1 MLKRRRW
8 RSPDG
13 ISPESNG
20 TRSEVADRT
29 SNRRDCAE
37 GDIAGI
43 EIPRRSGSCHSYGVL
58 SLLAEARGPRPVKRR
73 NFITLLGG
81 AVAAWPLAAR
91 AQQPSIPVVG
101 WLGATTAEAAKIQVE
116 AFRRGL
122 SETGFVDGHSVKI
135 EYRWAENR
143 YAQLPALAADLVSR
157 KVDAIVASGGSV
169 GALAAKTATAT
180 IPIVF
185 ASVGAD
191 PIKVGLVPSLNR
203 PGGNVTGNTIFSNE
217 LNAKKLEILHGLV
230 PATAAIA
237 LLVNPD
243 GPTANSVVQDTQEAA
258 HALGRRLLVVRAS
271 NEREIDTAW
280 ADVVEQGAG
289 GLIVAPDGFF
299 GARRDQLVSLAAR
312 HRIPVMHESR
322 SFADAGGFIS
332 YGADN
337 LEGHRLAGIY
347 VGRIL
352 KGAKA
357 ADLPVLQP
365 AKFYLV
371 VNLKTAKAFGITIP
385 DALLIQATELIE

>member
-1 MLKRRRW
+1 
-8 RSPDG
+8 
-13 ISPESNG
+13 
-20 TRSEVADRT
+20 
-29 SNRRDCAE
+29 
-37 GDIAGI
+37 
-43 EIPRRSGSCHSYGVL
+43 
-58 SLLAEARGPRPVKRR
+58 VKRR
-73 NFITLLGG
+73 DFITLLGG

-101 WLGATTAEAAKIQVE
+101 WLGATTPESNPRTLE

-135 EYRWAENR
+135 EYRWAAGR

-157 KVDAIVASGGSV
+157 KVDVIVCNGGSV
-169 GALAAKTATAT
+169 TALAAKTATAT

-191 PIKVGLVPSLNR
+191 PIKVGLVPNLNR
-203 PGGNVTGNTIFSNE
+203 PGGNATGNTIFSNE

-243 GPTANSVVQDTQEAA
+243 GPTANSAVQDTQEAA
-258 HALGRRLLVVRAS
+258 HALGRRLSVVRAS

-280 ADVVEQGAG
+280 AGVVEQSAG
-289 GLIVAPDGFF
+289 GVVVAPDGFF
-299 GARRDQLVSLAAR
+299 SARVDQLAALAAR
-312 HRIPVMHESR
+312 HMIPVMHESY
-322 SFADAGGFIS
+322 SFVHAGGLIS
-332 YGADN
+332 YGADGV
-337 LEGHRLAGIY
+337 EAHRLAGIY

-352 KGAKA
+352 KGAKP

-365 AKFYLV
+365 TKFYLV
-371 VNLKTAKAFGITIP
+371 INLKTAKALGITIP
-385 DALLIQATELIE
+385 NALLIQATELIE

>member
-1 MLKRRRW
+1 MQRR
-8 RSPDG
+8 
-13 ISPESNG
+13 E
-20 TRSEVADRT
+20 
-29 SNRRDCAE
+29 
-37 GDIAGI
+37 
-43 EIPRRSGSCHSYGVL
+43 
-58 SLLAEARGPRPVKRR
+58 
-73 NFITLLGG
+73 FIGLVGG

-101 WLGATTAEAAKIQVE
+101 WLGATTAEPSAKAVE

-169 GALAAKTATAT
+169 SALAAKTATAT

-185 ASVGAD
+185 AFGAD

-203 PGGNVTGNTIFSNE
+203 PGGNVTGITLFSNE
-217 LNAKKLEILHGLV
+217 LNSKKLEILHGLV

-243 GPTANSVVQDTQEAA
+243 SPTADAVVQGTQEAA
-258 HALGRRLLVVRAS
+258 HALGRRLLVLRAS

-280 ADVVEQGAG
+280 AGVVEQSAG
-289 GLIVAPDGFF
+289 GLIVAPDGIF
-299 GARRDQLVSLAAR
+299 GARRDQLAALAAR
-312 HRIPVMHESR
+312 HRIPAIYEGRVYVR
-322 SFADAGGFIS
+322 AGGFIS
-332 YGADN
+332 YGADI
-337 LEGHRLAGIY
+337 LEAYRWVGIY
-347 VGRIL
+347 VGKIL
-352 KGAKA
+352 KGAKP

-365 AKFYLV
+365 TKFDLV
-371 VNLKTAKAFGITIP
+371 INLKTAKALGITIP
-385 DALLIQATELIE
+385 NALLMQATELIE